1 MRFFVR
7 LSYKGTKFHGWQIQP
22 NAISIQEE
30 LEKAFS
36 TILQNKTAITGAGR
50 TDTGVHAENY
60 IAHFDMDNSLFDNDL
75 DNLIYKL
82 NAILPHD
89 IAIHEI
95 NAVKENAHARF
106 DAKSRTYQYIIS
118 KHKDAFNYELSWLRY
133 GRLNLELMNK
143 ACKILIDNK
152 DFTSFAKL
160 HTDNKTNNCVIK
172 TAFWKEDDKTII
184 FEITADRFLRNMVRS
199 IVGTM
204 VSIGLERISL
214 SDFKNIIESK
224 NRNNAGVS
232 APASGLFLKK
242 IVYPK
247 EIYLA

>member
-1 MRFFVR
+1 MRYFVR

-36 TILQNKTAITGAGR
+36 IILQQKTAITGAGR
-50 TDTGVHAENY
+50 TDAGVHARNY
-60 IAHFDMDNSLFDNDL
+60 IAHFDMENDHFESDL
-75 DNLIYKL
+75 SSLIYKL
-82 NAILPHD
+82 NAILPYD

-95 NAVKENAHARF
+95 KAVKEDTHARF
-106 DAKSRTYQYIIS
+106 DAKSRTYKYYIS
-118 KHKDAFNYELSWLRY
+118 KQKDTFNYEFSWLRY
-133 GRLNLELMNK
+133 GKLNIELMNE
-143 ACKILIDNK
+143 ACEILMTYS

-160 HTDNKTNNCVIK
+160 HADNKTNICNIT
-172 TAFWKEDDKTII
+172 TAFWKEEDMNII

-204 VSIGLERISL
+204 LSIGLERL
-214 SDFKNIIESK
+214 SIDDFKQIIESK

-232 APASGLFLKK
+232 APANGLFLIN
-242 IVYPK
+242 IVYLD

>member
-1 MRFFVR
+1 MRFFAR
-7 LSYKGTKFHGWQIQP
+7 LSYKGTKYHGWQIQP

-36 TILQNKTAITGAGR
+36 TILQNKTAVTGAGR

-60 IAHFDMDNSLFDNDL
+60 IAHFNMDNSLFENDL

-82 NAILPHD
+82 NAILPYD

-95 NAVKENAHARF
+95 NLVNENAHARF
-106 DAKSRTYQYIIS
+106 DAKSRTYQYFIS
-118 KHKDAFNYELSWLRY
+118 KQKDAFNYELSWLRF

-143 ACKILIDNK
+143 ACEILINYK

-172 TAFWKEDDKTII
+172 TAFWKEDDTNII

-204 VSIGLERISL
+204 VSVGLERLSL
-214 SDFKNIIESK
+214 NDFKNIIESK

>member
-1 MRFFVR
+1 MRFFAR
-7 LSYKGTKFHGWQIQP
+7 LSYKGTKYHGWQIQP

-36 TILQNKTAITGAGR
+36 TILQTKTAITGAGR
-50 TDTGVHAENY
+50 TDSGVHAKNY
-60 IAHFDMDNSLFDNDL
+60 IAHFDMDNPLFTNDL

-82 NAILPHD
+82 NALLPID

-95 NAVKENAHARF
+95 NAVKDNAHARF
-106 DAKSRTYQYIIS
+106 DAKSRTYKYYIS
-118 KHKDAFNYELSWLRY
+118 KHKDAFNYELSWLRF
-133 GRLNLELMNK
+133 GKLNLDLMNN
-143 ACKILIDNK
+143 ACEILMTYN

-172 TAFWKEDDKTII
+172 TAFWKESDTKIV

-204 VSIGLERISL
+204 VSIGLERLSL
-214 SDFKNIIESK
+214 NDFKNIIESK

-232 APASGLFLKK
+232 VPASGLFLIN
-242 IVYPK
+242 IVYPDK
-247 EIYLA
+247 IYLS